1 MPAGGLAASLLRP
14 AEGEGELSV
23 SATAA
28 ALLLQTTSKEVARLG
43 ATSSDVSRLRPALDS
58 SNFFSQG
65 GVSLSFSASGHQ
77 AGRWRTGLRLW
88 TGPGRC
94 SPLARP
100 QPRHGR
106 CSPRTHSPSPWSLP
120 PEGAGPGTL
129 LLLESHSL
137 HPSRSFLLH
146 QPAHGWSRSGNRN
159 QLLQATTVRDI
170 TPLPQWVRSTT
181 ALHTHWPTASL
192 PSDNPSPSHRRW
204 ALLSTPREAPTH
216 GASPWH
222 HCSRKTSPGTS
233 SWKDTTNST
242 TLPLH
247 DNAPFLSSSPS
258 PSGPFQATP
267 AHLPSRSFPRRRES
281 MDQPVINKTPE
292 PSGAGSRAVSPRMI
306 TSANSTPPGSRDAPT
321 PLHSCTGT
329 CSHRKRPLR

>member
-1 MPAGGLAASLLRP
+1 MSPASDRPLIPPTSSPKEGSVSPSLQVAIRQDGGEPDSGFGLAL
-14 AEGEGELSV
+14 
-23 SATAA
+23 AA
-28 ALLLQTTSKEVARLG
+28 ALRWHDPNHGMAVALQ
-43 ATSSDVSRLRPALDS
+43 
-58 SNFFSQG
+58 
-65 GVSLSFSASGHQ
+65 GH
-77 AGRWRTGLRLW
+77 
-88 TGPGRC
+88 
-94 SPLARP
+94 
-100 QPRHGR
+100 
-106 CSPRTHSPSPWSLP
+106 
-120 PEGAGPGTL
+120 TL
-129 LLLESHSL
+129 LLHGASHLKEQGLALSFYWNPT
-137 HPSRSFLLH
+137 PSTPLGPSFSISQH
-146 QPAHGWSRSGNRN
+146 MGGPRSGNRN